1 MFGKGISDV
10 MLLKEL
16 GTIWKE
22 KGGSFVLVYGH
33 DLGKTGLD
41 AEKMVGCI
49 WIAPYAHLLVEPY
62 GDLFCTDGTH
72 GMSQYGWRAMPFCT
86 ANSLDNPH
94 PLFVVF
100 ATSENADVMCLAVQ
114 HLYAHLVEQGVDFPQ
129 FAKECEAD
137 EVELEE
143 EEDDLPEQYI
153 CPSEWRTFIQKA
165 LEKLENNAGVE
176 LPPMPTPDSRPTL
189 LVDGGTGLDL
199 LGRRYCM
206 GKVECKTHL
215 DSHNH
220 IPAGPLK

>member
-1 MFGKGISDV
+1 
-10 MLLKEL
+10 
-16 GTIWKE
+16 
-22 KGGSFVLVYGH
+22 
-33 DLGKTGLD
+33 
-41 AEKMVGCI
+41 
-49 WIAPYAHLLVEPY
+49 
-62 GDLFCTDGTH
+62 
-72 GMSQYGWRAMPFCT
+72 MPFCT

-137 EVELEE
+137 EVEVEE
-143 EEDDLPEQYI
+143 EEDDLPEKYI
-153 CPSEWRTFIQKA
+153 CPPEWRTFIQKA
-165 LEKLENNAGVE
+165 LEKLENDASVE
-176 LPPMPTPDSRPTL
+176 LPPMPTPDLRPTL